1 MNVIAKFGKTQNPKI
16 QSKVYIMAIFFRSFV
31 TFPRGKRTVANK
43 TCCIFSTLPGLRK
56 SAYKYF
62 QHYEM

>member
-16 QSKVYIMAIFFRSFV
+16 QSKVYIMAIFSGHLLSF
-31 TFPRGKRTVANK
+31 PGGKRTVANK